1 MEVDVESHGAPI
13 GTDGSDIPSWDEVDE
28 SRRNTTPDDERREAG
43 AVAVRL
49 DHAQL
54 TVTPH
59 GTEADKIAS
68 ALVQRAQ
75 NAIGADSES

>member
-1 MEVDVESHGAPI
+1 MEVDVENYGAPI
-13 GTDGSDIPSWDEVDE
+13 GTNGLDVPPWDEVDE
-28 SRRNTTPDDERREAG
+28 PRRDATPDDKRREAG
-43 AVAVRL
+43 TFAVGL

-59 GTEADKIAS
+59 DTEADEIAR
-68 ALVQRAQ
+68 ALERAQ